1 MENHNWSDKTILI
14 AEDEKIN
21 YLFLKAVFE
30 KSGAR
35 ILWARNGQEAID
47 ICQDH
52 QGVDLVLMDLK
63 MPVVDGN
70 EATRQ
75 IKGFNPAIR
84 VIAQTSFSYKNDRDE
99 AQAAGC
105 DGFLS
110 KPVKPMNLLATV
122 EKFLN
127 GRSGKK

>member
-1 MENHNWSDKTILI
+1 MENHNWSDRAILI

-75 IKGFNPAIR
+75 IKNNNPGIKI
-84 VIAQTSFSYKNDRDE
+84 IAQTSFSYKNDRDE
-99 AQAAGC
+99 
-105 DGFLS
+105 
-110 KPVKPMNLLATV
+110 
-122 EKFLN
+122 
-127 GRSGKK
+127 

>member
-1 MENHNWSDKTILI
+1 MENHDWSNKTILI

-63 MPVVDGN
+63 MPLVDGN
-70 EATRQ
+70 EATRH
-75 IKGFNPAIR
+75 
-84 VIAQTSFSYKNDRDE
+84 
-99 AQAAGC
+99 
-105 DGFLS
+105 
-110 KPVKPMNLLATV
+110 
-122 EKFLN
+122 
-127 GRSGKK
+127 

>member
-1 MENHNWSDKTILI
+1 MENHNWSDRTILI

-75 IKGFNPAIR
+75 IKNNNPAIKI
-84 VIAQTSFSYKNDRDE
+84 IAQTSFSYKNDRDE
-99 AQAAGC
+99 AFAAGC

-110 KPVKPMNLLATV
+110 KPVKPLNLLATV
-122 EKFLN
+122 GKFMN
-127 GRSGKK
+127 GTKG